1 VLHNRSGRKPQPDF
15 WRQPLTGSCPL
26 AYKLSAGNSAQNI
39 QNHTVMALQAESRDR
54 SAFVYGLAERL
65 KIIKAGGI
73 FMTVEQIPE
82 VSVMPSYRFLYS
94 SRIEIDPPL
103 IVGQSPYGER
113 RIINIKGGAFSG
125 PRLSGRVLPGG
136 ADWQIIRP
144 DGITEVEA
152 RYTLETQDGALIYVY
167 NRGLRHGP
175 PEVIARMAAGE
186 DVDPREYYFRTTP
199 VFETGVSDYVWLNGI
214 VAIATGQRQ
223 ADEVI
228 ITVYEV
234 T

>member
-1 VLHNRSGRKPQPDF
+1 MILD
-15 WRQPLTGSCPL
+15 
-26 AYKLSAGNSAQNI
+26 
-39 QNHTVMALQAESRDR
+39 E
-54 SAFVYGLAERL
+54 
-65 KIIKAGGI
+65 
-73 FMTVEQIPE
+73 IPR
-82 VSVMPSYRFLYS
+82 VSIMPSLQFLYS

-136 ADWQIIRP
+136 ADWQIIRS

-152 RYTLETQDGALIYVY
+152 RYTLETQDGALIYIY

-175 PEVIARMAAGE
+175 PEVIARLASGE
-186 DVDPREYYFRTTP
+186 DVDPGEYYFRTMP
-199 VFETGVSDYVWLNGI
+199 VFETGASDYAWLNGM

-223 ADEVI
+223 ADEVV

>member
-1 VLHNRSGRKPQPDF
+1 MTAEEIPRVAVTPS
-15 WRQPLTGSCPL
+15 
-26 AYKLSAGNSAQNI
+26 
-39 QNHTVMALQAESRDR
+39 LQ
-54 SAFVYGLAERL
+54 
-65 KIIKAGGI
+65 
-73 FMTVEQIPE
+73 
-82 VSVMPSYRFLYS
+82 FLYT

-103 IVGQSPYGER
+103 MVGQSPYGER

-136 ADWQIIRP
+136 ADWQIIRA

-152 RYTLETQDGALIYVY
+152 RYSLETHDGALIYIY

-175 PEVIARMAAGE
+175 PEVIARLASGQ
-186 DVDPREYYFRTTP
+186 DVDPAEYYFRTTP
-199 VFETGVSDYVWLNGI
+199 VFETGASDYAWLNGV
-214 VAIATGQRQ
+214 VAIATGQRR

>member
-1 VLHNRSGRKPQPDF
+1 
-15 WRQPLTGSCPL
+15 
-26 AYKLSAGNSAQNI
+26 
-39 QNHTVMALQAESRDR
+39 
-54 SAFVYGLAERL
+54 
-65 KIIKAGGI
+65 
-73 FMTVEQIPE
+73 MTVDEIPR
-82 VSVMPSYRFLYS
+82 VSVMPSLKFLYTS
-94 SRIEIDPPL
+94 SIEIDPPL
-103 IVGQSPYGER
+103 VVGESPYGER
-113 RIINIKGGAFSG
+113 RIINIKGGVFSG

-144 DGITEVEA
+144 DSITEVEA
-152 RYTLETQDGALIYVY
+152 RYTLETHDGALIYIY

-175 PEVIARMAAGE
+175 PEVIARLASGA
-186 DVDPREYYFRTTP
+186 DVDPGEYYFRTMP
-199 VFETGVSDYVWLNGI
+199 VFETGAPDYAWLNGI